1 MDAKEIKETNKVN
14 EAEEAKPELKTEAK
28 PETKAEEAKPEVKV
42 EVKSE
47 PQEKPQEV
55 SVKKGTGKK
64 KWIWL
69 WLLIITLILLVA
81 VYCCI
86 ANYYRTHFFKDTTIN
101 HVDCGNM
108 KISEAVTQ
116 LDQQAL
122 GYKVDIYGRDEN
134 GQEVILGTIQASDID
149 YAFKDTISGVN
160 AILELQNE
168 WLWITTLFP
177 GERSYSL
184 VQDISFDEGL
194 LEKALKKLDAFQSNR
209 MIAPKD
215 AYIGEYS
222 EQIGGYEIVPEVRG
236 TKFDV
241 EAAISCVKAAVMGNS
256 AATSVQV
263 NLEEQG
269 CYQEPVITADDKK
282 LQKNVQKINQWLGT
296 EILYDWNGS
305 QVVVDSSVIK
315 DWASFEEGEPKL
327 DEEAVAAFVNEKAL
341 ENDTTGKRVTF
352 TTALGRDVSL
362 KKLSYGWKTD
372 RVTETET
379 LIRFIYEGAKETREP
394 AYLRKGVWKGQNDIG
409 NSYIEADLSN
419 QHLYVFEKGSIVFE
433 TDFVSGNINN
443 PGCVTPAGI
452 FGLTYKTTNAVLRGS
467 DYETPVNYWM
477 PFYGNFGMH
486 DATWRSSFGGD
497 IFLTNGSHGCL
508 NLPLDAAAVIYGYV
522 SEGSPIICYYY

>member
-1 MDAKEIKETNKVN
+1 MDAKEMIETNKVN
-14 EAEEAKPELKTEAK
+14 EAEEAKPEVKAVAK
-28 PETKAEEAKPEVKV
+28 PEEKVKEKEEEIGSEKA
-42 EVKSE
+42 
-47 PQEKPQEV
+47 V
-55 SVKKGTGKK
+55 SKKK

-69 WLLIITLILLVA
+69 WLLVITLILLVA
-81 VYCCI
+81 VYCYI
-86 ANYYRTHFFKDTTIN
+86 ANYYRTHFFQNTTIN
-101 HVDCGNM
+101 DIDCGNM
-108 KISEAVTQ
+108 EISEAVTQ

-122 GYKVDIYGRDEN
+122 DYQVDIYGRDEN
-134 GQEVILGTIQASDID
+134 GQEVILGTIQADDID
-149 YAFKDTISGVN
+149 YAYKDTWNGVN

-194 LEKALKKLDAFQSNR
+194 LEKALKQLDAFQKNR

-215 AYIGEYS
+215 AYISEYS
-222 EQIGGYEIVPEVRG
+222 EQIGGYEIVHEVRG
-236 TKFDV
+236 TKFDAD
-241 EAAISCVKAAVMGNS
+241 AAISCVKAAVIGNS

-305 QVVVDSSVIK
+305 QVVVDNSVIK
-315 DWASFEEGEPKL
+315 DWASFEDGEPKL
-327 DEEAVAAFVNEKAL
+327 DEDAVAAFVNEKAL
-341 ENDTTGKRVTF
+341 ENDTTGKKVTF
-352 TTALGRDVSL
+352 TTALGIDVSL

-372 RVTETET
+372 RATETEM
-379 LIRFIYEGAKETREP
+379 LIRLIYEGAKEAREP

-433 TDFVSGNINN
+433 TDFVSGNINK

-452 FGLTYKTTNAVLRGS
+452 FGLTYKTTNAVLRGA